1 MSIFLSAGQEFC
13 TQPWTVPGKHCSGS
27 SSSRVHFI
35 QHHVLQFLVIDRA
48 KIDVRFQRL
57 PGWIKKKTQHSQL
70 AHIYL
75 KRDKRAMDK
84 RNLKQSRNHESL
96 KNVGFQVWKSSREPR
111 WTEEQCTAST
121 TYCCTKGQAR
131 NKLLGS
137 CHTLLYLQQ
146 VGASSAAVPP
156 AQHLGMDW
164 GLRPAE

>member
-1 MSIFLSAGQEFC
+1 MINVKSETKLIILPDLCWMSPYFGRQHLQRQICGGDWMSASYH
-13 TQPWTVPGKHCSGS
+13 GKAW
-27 SSSRVHFI
+27 RT
-35 QHHVLQFLVIDRA
+35 
-48 KIDVRFQRL
+48 RL
-57 PGWIKKKTQHSQL
+57 RKKTQHSQL